1 MRRLIRVLL
10 LLLIILAVVTSAL
23 FYDHIS
29 SPAPL
34 PEEGVVITV
43 PNGATLG
50 RVARQLSQEG
60 VIEKP
65 LYWKLLARI
74 TGKANQIKAGEYEL
88 SGQVSPSEILDILVS
103 GKSLQYSLTI
113 PEGWTFQQMLMA
125 LAGKPEIRQTLE
137 NADTKEIMHQLGAE
151 DLHPEGRF
159 LPETYFFTRNTSDL
173 EILRRSFVAMQELL
187 AKEWDNREEDLPLA
201 TPDEALILASIVEKE
216 TGVADER
223 PMIAAVF
230 INRLRKGMRLQTDP
244 TVIYGMGDRYKGNI
258 RKKDLQRDTPYNT
271 YTRKGL
277 PPTPIALPAA
287 SSIHAVLHP
296 AQSDALYFVASG
308 GGRHYFSTTYEEHKQ
323 AVIKYLLN
331 GNAARYKG
339 DQ

>member
-1 MRRLIRVLL
+1 MRQLIRYLFL
-10 LLLIILAVVTSAL
+10 FALLIVVAAAGL
-23 FYDHIS
+23 FYHYIH
-29 SPAPL
+29 SPVPL
-34 PEEGVVITV
+34 TEEGVIITI
-43 PNGATLG
+43 PKGATLG
-50 RVARQLSQEG
+50 RVTMELEDKG

-65 LYWKLLARI
+65 LYWKLLARV
-74 TGKANQIKAGEYEL
+74 TGNANQIKTGEYQLNAEL
-88 SGQVSPSEILDILVS
+88 SPAEILDILVT

-113 PEGWTFQQMLMA
+113 PEGWTFKQMLEV
-125 LAGKPEIRQTLE
+125 LSSKPEIRKTLD
-137 NADTKEIMHQLGAE
+137 NASPDEIMLKLGE
-151 DLHPEGRF
+151 EGVHPEGHF

-173 EILRRSFVAMQELL
+173 EILRRSHVALKTLL
-187 AKEWDNREEDLPLA
+187 EKEWNAREANLPLETA
-201 TPDEALILASIVEKE
+201 YEALILASIVEKE

-244 TVIYGMGDRYKGNI
+244 TVIYGMGERYKGNI
-258 RKKDLQRDTPYNT
+258 RKKDLLRDTPYNT

-287 SSIHAVLHP
+287 SSIQAVLHP
-296 AQSDALYFVASG
+296 ADSEALFFVASG
-308 GGRHYFSTTYEEHKQ
+308 GGRHYFSKTYEEHKQ
-323 AVIKYLLN
+323 AVIKYLLD